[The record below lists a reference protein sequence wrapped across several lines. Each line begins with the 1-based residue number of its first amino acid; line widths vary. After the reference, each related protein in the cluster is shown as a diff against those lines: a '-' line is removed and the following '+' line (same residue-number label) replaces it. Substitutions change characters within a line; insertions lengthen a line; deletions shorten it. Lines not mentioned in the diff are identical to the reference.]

1 MIGRVKIPRSGTL
14 VVMKLARRIGIAI
27 VGGTVLLI
35 GIVMIFLPVPGIIV
49 IPIGLAILAL
59 EFAWA
64 QVWLDRFRRTF
75 SRKTE
80 KSKPP
85 EDR

>member
-1 MIGRVKIPRSGTL
+1 
-14 VVMKLARRIGIAI
+14 MKLARRIGIAI
-27 VGGTVLLI
+27 AGGTVLLI
-35 GIVMIFLPVPGIIV
+35 GIVMIVLPAPSIVV

-64 QVWLDRFRRTF
+64 RIWLDRIRRTL
-75 SRKTE
+75 SRK
-80 KSKPP
+80 KDQSAPP